1 MPRSPG
7 RRPRRGTPGFNTEKD
22 MIAEKDKVVSFHYTL
37 TNAEGEQME
46 TSREQDP
53 MSYLHGA
60 NNIIVG
66 LEKAMEGRAAGDS
79 FSVTVE
85 PEEAYGVRNEN
96 NVQRVPLKR
105 LKGIGKISVGQILTL
120 QTNKGQVQVTVLKV
134 GRFNVDVDGNHP
146 LAGKQLTFDVEITG
160 IRDASEE
167 ELQHGHVHGPGGH
180 PH

>member
-1 MPRSPG
+1 
-7 RRPRRGTPGFNTEKD
+7 
-22 MIAEKDKVVSFHYTL
+22 MIVEKDKAVSFHYTL
-37 TNAEGEQME
+37 KNTDGEQME
-46 TSREQDP
+46 TSRDKDP

-60 NNIIVG
+60 NNIIPG
-66 LEKAMEGRAAGDS
+66 LEKAMEGRAVNDE

-105 LKGIGKISVGQILTL
+105 LKGIGKVLPGQVLNL

-134 GRFNVDVDGNHP
+134 GRFNIDVDGNHP
-146 LAGKQLTFDVEITG
+146 LAGKQLTFEVEITE

-167 ELQHGHVHGPGGH
+167 ELEHRHVHGPGGH
-180 PH
+180 QH